1 VAYEES
7 VRSITLNA
15 DSSLAV
21 YTGVPGAP
29 GSPTDNSG
37 KQYQAV
43 KVTGVHAVG
52 LAAAATDAVV
62 GVMQNKPQATGHAA
76 TVAIRGVSKVKMA
89 TTITAGAVVYLA
101 ADGRG
106 TSAGTPG
113 TTTVLGVALTTGTS
127 ANELVPVLLRIN

>member
-15 DSSLAV
+15 DATLAV

-29 GSPTDNSG
+29 GSPNDNAG
-37 KQYQAV
+37 KQYRGV
-43 KVTGVHAVG
+43 KVTGVHQVG
-52 LAAAATDAVV
+52 VASAATDAVV
-62 GVMQNKPQATGHAA
+62 GIVQNKPQATGHAA
-76 TVAIRGVSKVKMA
+76 TVAIRGVSKVRMA

-113 TTTVLGVALTTGTS
+113 TTTELGLALTTGS
-127 ANELVPVLLRIN
+127 AADELVPVLLRVN

>member
-1 VAYEES
+1 MAYEEA

-21 YTGVPGAP
+21 ATGVPGAP

-37 KQYQAV
+37 KQYHAV
-43 KVTGVHAVG
+43 KVTGSHQVG
-52 LAAAATDAVV
+52 VLAAATDACV

-76 TVAIRGVSKVKMA
+76 TVAIRGVSKVKV
-89 TTITAGAVVYLA
+89 AGAISAGATVYAA

-106 TSAGTPG
+106 TATGTPG
-113 TTTVLGVALTTGTS
+113 TTTVLGVALMASTA
-127 ANELVPVLLRIN
+127 ANELIPVLLRVN